1 MLGIKLHKNS
11 KSDMASYTKTAVWC
25 NANNAHIEDKG
36 EYYEVVENVP
46 YMPSQEEQIATL
58 DRQYKA
64 DKKTLQGYYL
74 EFSIAG
80 DTEGMESIKGE
91 LIALAT
97 QYDSDIEALKGG
109 EE

>member
-1 MLGIKLHKNS
+1 MLGTKLHKNN

-25 NANNAHIEDKG
+25 NAHNAHITDMG

-58 DRQYKA
+58 DRQYEA

-80 DTEGMESIKGE
+80 NVAGMEAVKQE
-91 LIALAT
+91 MTDLAG
-97 QYDSDIEALKGG
+97 QYDADLAVLKGG
-109 EE
+109 E

>member
-1 MLGIKLHKNS
+1 MLGTKLYKNN
-11 KSDMASYTKTAVWC
+11 KSDIANYTKTAVWC

-58 DRQYKA
+58 DRQYEA
-64 DKKTLQGYYL
+64 DKKTLQGYYI
-74 EFSIAG
+74 EFSIA
-80 DTEGMESIKGE
+80 DNTAGMEAIKQE
-91 LIALAT
+91 LTALAA
-97 QYDSDIEALKGG
+97 QYDTDIEALKGG

>member
-1 MLGIKLHKNS
+1 MIGTKLYKDNPN
-11 KSDMASYTKTAVWC
+11 DMGKYTDCAVWC
-25 NANNAHIEDKG
+25 NVNNATIEDKG

-58 DRQYKA
+58 DRQYEA

-80 DTEGMESIKGE
+80 NTAGMEAIKKE
-91 LIALAT
+91 LADLT
-97 QYDSDIEALKGG
+97 KQYDVDLAELKGG
-109 EE
+109 E

>member
-1 MLGIKLHKNS
+1 MLGTKLHKDNQ
-11 KSDMASYTKTAVWC
+11 SDMDKYSDYAVWC
-25 NANNAHIEDKG
+25 NANNATIEDKG

-58 DRQYKA
+58 DRQYEA

-80 DTEGMESIKGE
+80 NTAGMKAIKQE
-91 LIALAT
+91 LADLAT
-97 QYDSDIEALKGG
+97 QYDTDIEALKGG

>member
-1 MLGIKLHKNS
+1 MLGTKLYKNN
-11 KSDMASYTKTAVWC
+11 KSDIANYTKTAVWC

-58 DRQYKA
+58 DRQYEA

-80 DTEGMESIKGE
+80 DTEGMESIKQE
-91 LIALAT
+91 LADLAG
-97 QYDSDIEALKGG
+97 QYDTDIAVLKGG
-109 EE
+109 E

>member
-1 MLGIKLHKNS
+1 MLGTKLYKDNQ
-11 KSDMASYTKTAVWC
+11 SDMNKYTDCAIWC
-25 NANNAHIEDKG
+25 NANNATIEDKG

-58 DRQYKA
+58 DRQYEA

-80 DTEGMESIKGE
+80 NTAGMEAIKQE
-91 LIALAT
+91 LADLAT
-97 QYDSDIEALKGG
+97 QYDTDIEALKGG

>member
-1 MLGIKLHKNS
+1 MLGTKLYKNN
-11 KSDMASYTKTAVWC
+11 KSDIANYTKTAVWC

-58 DRQYKA
+58 DRQYEA

-91 LIALAT
+91 LTALAT

>member
-1 MLGIKLHKNS
+1 MIGTKLYKNN
-11 KSDMASYTKTAVWC
+11 KSDMANYTKTAVWC
-25 NANNAHIEDKG
+25 NANNAHIDDKG

-58 DRQYKA
+58 DSQYEQ

-74 EFSIAG
+74 DFMIAG

-91 LIALAT
+91 LTALAT
-97 QYDSDIEALKGG
+97 QYDTDIEALKGG

>member
-1 MLGIKLHKNS
+1 MIGKKIYKTDMS
-11 KSDMASYTKTAVWC
+11 KYTEYVIWC

-58 DRQYKA
+58 DRQYEA

-80 DTEGMESIKGE
+80 NTDGMEAIKQE
-91 LIALAT
+91 LEALKQ
-97 QYDSDIEALKGG
+97 QYDNDLAELKGG
-109 EE
+109 E

>member
-1 MLGIKLHKNS
+1 MLGIKIYKNN
-11 KSDMASYTKTAVWC
+11 KSDIANYTKTAVWC

-46 YMPSQEEQIATL
+46 YTPSQEEQITTL
-58 DRQYKA
+58 DRQYEA

-80 DTEGMESIKGE
+80 NVAGMEAIKQE
-91 LIALAT
+91 LADLAE
-97 QYDSDIEALKGG
+97 QYDADLAELKGG
-109 EE
+109 E